1 MTNGPI
7 IVYLEL
13 NLYVSCNNLKGK
25 NEYISICDDK
35 IMEFYNSWYYS
46 KYTIENITIIFIVFF
61 KFKQQQY
68 PAVTCVLTGLSAVD
82 LVFKASSFPV
92 VSSSA
97 STKYGDF
104 CRGGASSRHVTLC
117 R

>member
-35 IMEFYNSWYYS
+35 IVVFYNSLYYS
-46 KYTIENITIIFIVFF
+46 KYTIENITII
-61 KFKQQQY
+61 
-68 PAVTCVLTGLSAVD
+68 LLS
-82 LVFKASSFPV
+82 F
-92 VSSSA
+92 
-97 STKYGDF
+97 
-104 CRGGASSRHVTLC
+104 
-117 R
+117 